1 MQFDILTRVNRPY
14 RARIYCVNTP
24 STFDKQTLSLWR
36 PPLSYWYSYKAS
48 CASPG

>member
-1 MQFDILTRVNRPY
+1 MQFDILTRVNTMSAY
-14 RARIYCVNTP
+14 TVLITP